1 MALLLSFTRSLIRSH
16 FVVRRRNIRDGD
28 GCGVRHAW
36 NGGTRYGFDGIHLR
50 KTRARRTARRNIA
63 EGEEFGDHIGC
74 EDFFVVAEF
83 APIVFVFGDFDV
95 VERRTRREPILQ
107 AFEVVKRVR
116 HADVADFP
124 NRLLRRGS
132 QLGLTRLG
140 QAPYRRSSTRALGQY
155 RVAQLSHRLGRIKHT
170 YKSDISSS
178 LPWQGFANYRFR
190 SFVRICHISPAFG
203 VPRLRRSANAFV
215 CNGNHSSSWLVEI
228 AVQKRPIPK
237 KPPANISYHRQSS
250 QSLRQPFMR
259 TLSMSTPRSVDC
271 SCMTNM
277 QYGAWRQLHSSL
289 LNSSRHRLIKASF
302 FYR

>member
-1 MALLLSFTRSLIRSH
+1 MSH
-16 FVVRRRNIRDGD
+16 
-28 GCGVRHAW
+28 H
-36 NGGTRYGFDGIHLR
+36 
-50 KTRARRTARRNIA
+50 
-63 EGEEFGDHIGC
+63 
-74 EDFFVVAEF
+74 
-83 APIVFVFGDFDV
+83 
-95 VERRTRREPILQ
+95 
-107 AFEVVKRVR
+107 
-116 HADVADFP
+116 
-124 NRLLRRGS
+124 
-132 QLGLTRLG
+132 
-140 QAPYRRSSTRALGQY
+140 
-155 RVAQLSHRLGRIKHT
+155 LGRIKHT

-237 KPPANISYHRQSS
+237 KPPAIISYHRQSS

-302 FYR
+302 FIDKKSKLYERNNLLIWANKSTNMNIQAEMARAITLFSCSLCAVRFKYASVLQSAMAV